1 MTDEPTPAE
10 SRNRFLLINAARL
23 AGIAGAVFG
32 IVLIGR
38 FEQMPIKLL
47 GAAIVLS
54 AIYMSWTI
62 PAALAHR
69 WASPGNVQTNRR
81 RPPKLPK

>member
-1 MTDEPTPAE
+1 MTDPTPTEA
-10 SRNRFLLINAARL
+10 RNRWLIINAARI

-38 FEQMPIKLL
+38 FEQWPLKVL

-69 WASPGNVQTNRR
+69 WATPGNVQTNRR
-81 RPPKLPK
+81 RPKRK

>member
-1 MTDEPTPAE
+1 MTNPTPTE

-23 AGIAGAVFG
+23 AGVAGAVFG

-69 WASPGNVQTNRR
+69 WASPGNVRTNRR

>member
-1 MTDEPTPAE
+1 MTDPTPTE

-23 AGIAGAVFG
+23 AGVAGAVFG

-47 GAAIVLS
+47 GAASVLS

-69 WASPGNVQTNRR
+69 WASPGNVRTNRR

>member
-1 MTDEPTPAE
+1 MTDQPTPIE
-10 SRNRFLLINAARL
+10 SRNRFLIINATRL

-38 FEQMPIKLL
+38 FEQMPLKLL
-47 GAAIVLS
+47 GGAIVLS
-54 AIYMSWTI
+54 SIYMSWTI

-69 WASPGNVQTNRR
+69 WATPGNVQTNRR
-81 RPPKLPK
+81 RPRKLPK

>member
-1 MTDEPTPAE
+1 MTDPTPTE

-23 AGIAGAVFG
+23 AGVAGAVFG

-38 FEQMPIKLL
+38 FEQMPLKML

-54 AIYMSWTI
+54 SIYMSWTI

-69 WASPGNVQTNRR
+69 WASWGNVRTNRR